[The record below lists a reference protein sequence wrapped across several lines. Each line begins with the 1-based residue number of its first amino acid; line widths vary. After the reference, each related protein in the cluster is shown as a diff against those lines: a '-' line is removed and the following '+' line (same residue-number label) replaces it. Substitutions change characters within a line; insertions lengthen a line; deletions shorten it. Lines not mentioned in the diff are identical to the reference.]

1 MPRSATLRLAVTWAL
16 PFASS
21 ALSLSMKR
29 TKVNMN
35 FDGHM
40 IKLLVD
46 TGSDFSYLVYG
57 GWYESLYGPGSCKY
71 LISGCYFCPP
81 TDPCDLDTLLAQRV
95 DEQLYGGG
103 DVNKFVSRK
112 VNVKVGKRK
121 IENLTIGLMV
131 GSTRILKNKQPLAA
145 LGLSF
150 ASKALRAAG
159 KVSFLEQ
166 LLSSTEPTV
175 SVHVSKR
182 YLGITGK
189 LVLGESTKQ
198 TEGTAVLPL
207 EEVSWAGTMNAM
219 VAAAVWLK
227 GPSDTDRMTTLLS
240 RERHFNIVLDT
251 GAEISIV
258 PKELFSMLWEAIAV
272 EFGPDHVARANEAYS
287 TDDPTLAA
295 YIDATGLICFRRSFT
310 ERLP

>member
-112 VNVKVGKRK
+112 VNVKVGKRR
-121 IENLTIGLMV
+121 IHNITIGLMV
-131 GSTRILKNKQPLAA
+131 GSTRVLGNKQPLAD
-145 LGLSF
+145 L
-150 ASKALRAAG
+150 
-159 KVSFLEQ
+159 VSL
-166 LLSSTEPTV
+166 
-175 SVHVSKR
+175 
-182 YLGITGK
+182 
-189 LVLGESTKQ
+189 
-198 TEGTAVLPL
+198 
-207 EEVSWAGTMNAM
+207 
-219 VAAAVWLK
+219 
-227 GPSDTDRMTTLLS
+227 
-240 RERHFNIVLDT
+240 
-251 GAEISIV
+251 
-258 PKELFSMLWEAIAV
+258 
-272 EFGPDHVARANEAYS
+272 
-287 TDDPTLAA
+287 
-295 YIDATGLICFRRSFT
+295 
-310 ERLP
+310 